1 MFHNK
6 SPFIKSFKSFYCEGA
21 SQEMLYFQQQTP
33 ETAESEHEGTVL
45 AEDRFLLRVSAA
57 CLGAGGSARLREKV
71 RIAGCG
77 SAQVRSSVPLDEN
90 QGITEVTTVGF
101 LRVL

>member
-1 MFHNK
+1 
-6 SPFIKSFKSFYCEGA
+6 
-21 SQEMLYFQQQTP
+21 MLYFQQQTP

-57 CLGAGGSARLREKV
+57 CLGAGGSARLWEKV

-77 SAQVRSSVPLDEN
+77 SAQVRSSVPLGEN
-90 QGITEVTTVGF
+90 QGITEVTTVEF